1 MGVNV
6 PRQKILDMS
15 VDWLQILDPEG
26 NVDIS
31 LEPALDNEMLKK
43 FYRTMVLTRLYDEK
57 AVKLQRQGRMLTYGS
72 CLGQEASQIGSA
84 FAMKPDDWFFPA
96 FREHGVQIARGIPMK
111 NLYIYWM
118 GSEDANMELPPQNF
132 TVAIPV
138 ATQVLHAVGA
148 AWAAKLR
155 KKNIASV
162 VYFGDGATSEGD
174 FHEGMN
180 FAGVFKTPT
189 VFICQNNQ
197 YAISL
202 PREKQTA
209 SRTLAQKALAYGFE
223 GIQVD
228 GNDALAVYSATKAAL
243 DKAKS
248 GGGPTMIECFTYRLA
263 AHTTS
268 DDPTKY
274 RKKDEEEEWWK
285 KDPIKRFRIYLEKK
299 GLWNQDHEEKLQKE
313 ATAQIEKAVEEAEAY
328 NPDFSN
334 MFKYV
339 YAQIT
344 PGLKEQMDELS
355 GIIAKRKGS

>member
-1 MGVNV
+1 M

-15 VDWLQILDPEG
+15 VDWFSILDPEG
-26 NVDIS
+26 NVDKT
-31 LEPALDNEMLKK
+31 LEPALDNETLDK
-43 FYRTMVLTRLYDEK
+43 FYRTMVLTRMFDDK
-57 AVKLQRQGRMLTYGS
+57 ALKLQRQGRMLTYGS

-84 FAMKPDDWFFPA
+84 FAMKPEDWFFPA
-96 FREHGVQIARGIPMK
+96 FREHGVQIARGIPM
-111 NLYIYWM
+111 NLLYIYWM
-118 GSEDANMELPPQNF
+118 GSEDANMMVPLKNF

-138 ATQVLHAVGA
+138 ATQILHAVGA
-148 AWAAKLR
+148 AWASKLQ
-155 KKNIASV
+155 KQEIASV

-228 GNDALAVYSATKAAL
+228 GNDVLAVYSATNAAL
-243 DKAKS
+243 EKARS
-248 GGGPTMIECFTYRLA
+248 GGGPTLIECFTYRLG

-268 DDPTKY
+268 DDPSRY
-274 RKKDEEEEWWK
+274 RKRDEEEEWRK
-285 KDPIKRFRIYLEKK
+285 KDPVKRLRIYLEKK
-299 GLWNQDHEEKLQKE
+299 GIWNKTYEEKIIKE
-313 ATAQIEKAVEEAEAY
+313 ASEEIDKAVEEAEAY
-328 NPDFSN
+328 NPDVSN
-334 MFKYV
+334 IFKYV
-339 YAQIT
+339 FAEMT
-344 PGLKEQMDELS
+344 SDLKEQSEELS
-355 GIIAKRKGS
+355 GYLTEKKGG

>member
-1 MGVNV
+1 M
-6 PRQKILDMS
+6 PRQKILDIS

-26 NVDIS
+26 NVDKA
-31 LEPALDNEMLKK
+31 LEPALDNEMLEK
-43 FYRTMVLTRLYDEK
+43 FYRTMVLTRLFDEK
-57 AVKLQRQGRMLTYGS
+57 ALKLQRQGRMLTYGS

-84 FAMKPDDWFFPA
+84 FAMDSEDWFFPA

-111 NLYIYWM
+111 LLYIYWM
-118 GSEDANMELPPQNF
+118 GSEDANMMLPPKNF

-138 ATQVLHAVGA
+138 STQILHAVGA
-148 AWAAKLR
+148 AWAAKIR
-155 KKNIASV
+155 KQNIASV

-180 FAGVFKTPT
+180 YAGVFKTPT

-209 SRTLAQKALAYGFE
+209 SKTLAQKALAYGFD

-228 GNDALAVYSATKAAL
+228 GNDVLAVYSATKAAL

-248 GGGPTMIECFTYRLA
+248 GGGPTLIECFTYRLG

-274 RKKDEEEEWWK
+274 RKKEEEEEWRK
-285 KDPIKRFRIYLEKK
+285 KDPVKRLQVYLGKK
-299 GLWNQDHEEKLQKE
+299 GIWSQSYEDKILKESSEEVEKE
-313 ATAQIEKAVEEAEAY
+313 VAEAEY
-328 NPDFSN
+328 YKPVVEN
-334 MFKYV
+334 MFRHV
-339 YAQIT
+339 YAEIT
-344 PGLKEQMDELS
+344 PGLEEQMGELQ
-355 GIIAKRKGS
+355 GIMAKRKEG

>member
-1 MGVNV
+1 
-6 PRQKILDMS
+6 MS
-15 VDWLQILDPEG
+15 VDWLGILDPEG
-26 NVDIS
+26 NVDKS
-31 LEPALDNEMLKK
+31 LEPALDNEVLEK
-43 FYRTMVLTRLYDEK
+43 FYRAMVLTRLFDDK
-57 AVKLQRQGRMLTYGS
+57 AMKLQRQGRMLTYGS

-96 FREHGVQIARGIPMK
+96 FREHGVQISRGIPMK
-111 NLYIYWM
+111 LLYIYWM
-118 GSEDANMELPPQNF
+118 GSEDANMTLPPGNF

-138 ATQVLHAVGA
+138 STQILHAVGA

-155 KKNIASV
+155 KQNIASV

-174 FHEGMN
+174 FHEGLN
-180 FAGVFKTPT
+180 FAGVFKIPT

-228 GNDALAVYSATKAAL
+228 GNDALAVYSATKDAL
-243 DKAKS
+243 KKAKS
-248 GGGPTMIECFTYRLA
+248 GGGPTLIECFTYRLG

-268 DDPTKY
+268 DDPTRY
-274 RKKDEEEEWWK
+274 RQNAEVEEWRK

-299 GLWNQDHEEKLQKE
+299 GIWSQSYEEKLIKE
-313 ATAQIEKAVEEAEAY
+313 ASDEVEKAVEEAEAY
-328 NPDFSN
+328 NPDVEN

-339 YAQIT
+339 YAEIT
-344 PGLKEQMDELS
+344 PGLKDQMDELLTFM
-355 GIIAKRKGS
+355 AKKKGG

>member
-1 MGVNV
+1 L
-6 PRQKILDMS
+6 PREKILDMS
-15 VDWLQILDPEG
+15 VDWLQVLDPEG
-26 NVDIS
+26 NVDKN
-31 LEPALDNEMLKK
+31 LEPALDNGTLEKL
-43 FYRTMVLTRLYDEK
+43 YRTMVLTRQFDDK

-84 FAMKPDDWFFPA
+84 FAMKPEDWFFPA

-111 NLYIYWM
+111 LLYMYWM
-118 GSEDANMELPPQNF
+118 GSEDANMTLPPRNF

-138 ATQVLHAVGA
+138 STQVLHAVGA
-148 AWAAKLR
+148 AWASKIR
-155 KKNIASV
+155 KQNIASV

-209 SRTLAQKALAYGFE
+209 SKTLAQKALAYGFE

-228 GNDALAVYSATKAAL
+228 GNDVLAVYTATLAAIE
-243 DKAKS
+243 KAKS
-248 GGGPTMIECFTYRLA
+248 GGGPTLIECFTYRLA

-268 DDPTKY
+268 DDPARY
-274 RKKDEEEEWWK
+274 RKKDEEEEWRK
-285 KDPIKRFRIYLEKK
+285 KDPVIRFRIYLEKK
-299 GLWNQDHEEKLQKE
+299 GIWSQSYEEKLKKDTSE
-313 ATAQIEKAVEEAEAY
+313 EVEKAVLEAEAY
-328 NPDFSN
+328 NPVVEN

-339 YAQIT
+339 YAEIT
-344 PGLKEQMDELS
+344 PCLKEQMDELLS
-355 GIIAKRKGS
+355 FIEKGKGG

>member
-1 MGVNV
+1 MS
-6 PRQKILDMS
+6 RQKILDMS
-15 VDWLQILDPEG
+15 VDWLSVLDSEG
-26 NVDIS
+26 NVDKS
-31 LEPALDNEMLKK
+31 LEPALDNETLEK
-43 FYRTMVLTRLYDEK
+43 FYRTMVLTRMFDDK
-57 AVKLQRQGRMLTYGS
+57 AIKLQRQGRMLTYGS

-96 FREHGVQIARGIPMK
+96 FREHGVQIARGIPLK
-111 NLYIYWM
+111 LLYIYWM
-118 GSEDANMELPPQNF
+118 GSEDANMNLPQKNF
-132 TVAIPV
+132 TISIPV

-148 AWAAKLR
+148 AWAAKI
-155 KKNIASV
+155 KKQDIASV

-180 FAGVFKTPT
+180 FAGVFRTPT

-209 SRTLAQKALAYGFE
+209 SKTLAQKALAYGFE

-243 DKAKS
+243 EKARS
-248 GGGPTMIECFTYRLA
+248 GGGPTLIECFTYRLG

-274 RKKDEEEEWWK
+274 RKKDEEEEWRK
-285 KDPIKRFRIYLEKK
+285 KDPVKRFRIYLEKK
-299 GLWNQDHEEKLQKE
+299 GIWSQDYEEKLLKE
-313 ATAQIEKAVEEAEAY
+313 ITAEIEKAVEEAESHI
-328 NPDFSN
+328 PIVEN

-339 YAQIT
+339 YAEIT
-344 PGLKEQMDELS
+344 PNLKEQMEELQN
-355 GIIAKRKGS
+355 IIAKKKGA